1 MNFFFFAPYIL
12 VLFCFRFCHP
22 AHILWTPVSVAC
34 FHFRKC
40 EEAQRFTD
48 ASPGVPSADPQ
59 TSRGRTQVCNG
70 WKASRTK
77 NTPDSRSDL
86 DNVLGVM
93 LLTFI
98 KRRITTLS
106 TPPPPA
112 PAPTSSADGQRREVV
127 FTILSLQNT
136 ERGAG
141 CIFGKQE
148 LNTLRWGVRPGKVD
162 DFILFI

>member
-106 TPPPPA
+106 TPPPPPPPPRPQLMA
-112 PAPTSSADGQRREVV
+112 REERSYLLFCPYRTQRGVPAAYLESRDL
-127 FTILSLQNT
+127 IL
-136 ERGAG
+136 
-141 CIFGKQE
+141 
-148 LNTLRWGVRPGKVD
+148 
-162 DFILFI
+162 